1 MPPTASERGG
11 HATQVLAAL
20 GARADLSVFSPWS
33 SIRKLFAFSGA
44 ITVDDGMGP
53 FELRSFAHLLGR
65 LDPARALRLPV
76 RFTPGD
82 VPTAAATPASI
93 RVLRQFAGGARP
105 CATRIPVQAPGVT
118 P

>member
-1 MPPTASERGG
+1 M
-11 HATQVLAAL
+11 LAAL
-20 GARADLSVFSPWS
+20 GARAGLSVFSPWS

-53 FELRSFAHLLGR
+53 FQLRSFSHLLGR
-65 LDPARALRLPV
+65 LDPARAIRLPV

-82 VPTAAATPASI
+82 VPTVAATPASI
-93 RVLRQFAGGARP
+93 HVLRRFAGASKS
-105 CATRIPVQAPGVT
+105 CATRIPVQGPAAT